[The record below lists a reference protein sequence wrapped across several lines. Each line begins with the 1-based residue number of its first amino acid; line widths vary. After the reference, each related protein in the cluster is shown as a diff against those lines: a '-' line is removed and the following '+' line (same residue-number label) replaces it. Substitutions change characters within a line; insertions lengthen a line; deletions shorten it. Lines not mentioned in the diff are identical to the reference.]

1 MPSYDATRL
10 PFVPLSPNMPTLT
23 TALLYARAHALLP
36 TPPLPSLQRN
46 IVTLCRMYPG
56 LGLLEGTSM
65 SEGRGTCTPF
75 QSVGDTQ
82 PSTHSL
88 LLLLLLLPLPPPPPP
103 PPLLLLLLLLL
114 LLPANCLCVMQVL
127 PG

>member
-1 MPSYDATRL
+1 
-10 PFVPLSPNMPTLT
+10 
-23 TALLYARAHALLP
+23 
-36 TPPLPSLQRN
+36 
-46 IVTLCRMYPG
+46 MYPG

-88 LLLLLLLPLPPPPPP
+88 LLLLLLPP
-103 PPLLLLLLLLL
+103 LLLLLL
-114 LLPANCLCVMQVL
+114 LLPANCLCVLQVL